1 MQFTKGSKASR
12 GVFVWAPRVLIFS
25 IVFSVFAF
33 QPLCSVSS
41 SRVFAQEEGPA
52 ARGPAAPEAAPVKPA
67 PAE

>member
-33 QPLCSVSS
+33 QPLFSVSS
-41 SRVFAQEEGPA
+41 SRVFAQDVA
-52 ARGPAAPEAAPVKPA
+52 AASR
-67 PAE
+67 